1 MTDTTDQTDAKRE
14 EIMARIAAAEE
25 REAIRGGPSLTTTAS
40 ETASDAADAFTSFVK
55 EHPLAAAAGGVALG
69 ILVASMFKAPRQAA
83 VRGGTKA
90 IGLATIGAEI
100 ASGFAAQLMDD
111 AGDLGREGARRV
123 EDMSDVAGDKARSIG
138 RKANHKVSDVADAAR
153 IARRETGKAIARAV
167 GRK

>member
-1 MTDTTDQTDAKRE
+1 MSETHDAADSKRE
-14 EIMARIAAAEE
+14 EIKARIAAAEE
-25 REAIRGGPSLTTTAS
+25 REARRGGTSLATTAS
-40 ETASDAADAFTSFVK
+40 ETASDAANAFTSFVK
-55 EHPLAAAAGGVALG
+55 EHPFAAAAGGVALG
-69 ILVASMFKAPRQAA
+69 VLVASMFKGPRQVA

-111 AGDLGREGARRV
+111 ATDLGREGARRA
-123 EDMSDVAGDKARSIG
+123 EDFSDTAGDKVRSARRSASH
-138 RKANHKVSDVADAAR
+138 KAGDVADAAR